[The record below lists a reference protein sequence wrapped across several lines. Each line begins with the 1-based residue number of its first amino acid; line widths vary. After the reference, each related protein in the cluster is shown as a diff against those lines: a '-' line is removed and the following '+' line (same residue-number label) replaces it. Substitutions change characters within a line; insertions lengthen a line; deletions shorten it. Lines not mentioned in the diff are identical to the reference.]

1 MHHIMIHD
9 SRATVQ
15 GDKSEKM
22 GHHRKGAEDLSVKDM
37 CAYNLSSYDHARG
50 APWPCMVELSP
61 NGYWL

>member
-37 CAYNLSSYDHARG
+37 CAYNLS
-50 APWPCMVELSP
+50 
-61 NGYWL
+61 